1 MSPKQ
6 SREFLYLILAGIF
19 IANAL
24 MGEILGGKLIVVG
37 PFVMTM
43 GVICWPIVFV
53 TSDLVNEYFGKIGVR
68 NLSLFTVALI
78 VYMFVIIF
86 VGMQVPAAPFSQV
99 NDQAFNTVF
108 GQSLWIIVGSLM
120 AFLLSQTLDV
130 FIFWLVRSKTQGR
143 MLWLRATGSTIISQV
158 VDTFVILGI
167 AFYLPGVL
175 GLVPNERVIT
185 FGQFMNMCATNYTLK
200 LILAIVLTPLLYA
213 VHSLIDRWL
222 GEHES
227 KQLIDQAVQN
237 SLGSGPKSP

>member
-6 SREFLYLILAGIF
+6 SREFLYLILAGVF

-24 MGEILGGKLIVVG
+24 MGEILGGKLVVFG

-68 NLSLFTVALI
+68 NLSLFTAVLI
-78 VYMFVIIF
+78 VYMFLIIF
-86 VGMQVPAAPFSQV
+86 IGMQIPAAPFSQV
-99 NDQAFNTVF
+99 NDEAFNTVF
-108 GQSLWIIVGSLM
+108 GQSLWIIVGSLV
-120 AFLLSQTLDV
+120 AFLLSQLIDV
-130 FIFWLVRSKTQGR
+130 AVFWMVRSRTQGR
-143 MLWLRATGSTIISQV
+143 YLWLRATGSTIISQLI
-158 VDTFVILGI
+158 DTFVILGI

-175 GLVPNERVIT
+175 GFFPAERVIS
-185 FGQFMNMCATNYTLK
+185 FGQFMNMSLTNYTLK

-213 VHSLIDRWL
+213 VHNLIDRWL

-227 KQLIDQAVQN
+227 KQLIDQAAQN
-237 SLGSGPKSP
+237 SLSPEKN